1 MRAEIIGY
9 FGAGELCDDL
19 LLHMIRETFDS
30 ICDDIEWHP
39 RDKEIVDLLIMGGG
53 SLLGGPHVFG
63 NPHIK
68 KSLEKSSCVFCIF
81 GTGFRETN
89 LKLFSR
95 AGLEKMKYMWNRA
108 DMIAVRGKTSVERV
122 DQLGFDVSKISAL
135 GDPVFLLE
143 GKKAEKEYIGG
154 VIRPQPYNLNH
165 ELMKQRL
172 AFLKSEI
179 RQEVRLF
186 SFCDHQGDLIGK
198 ELGFRTQSLLE
209 NYSRKAVIRGYPSF
223 QQIMEES
230 CAAVYRS
237 YFWLGNRL
245 HPFCVALI
253 NSVPTIGVEIEFRKV
268 EDVCSTLNY
277 PYWIRADAPIEEFKE
292 MYYQL
297 TNKWEKVNEGV
308 QKKITE
314 IKKDLWEIAQRTVD
328 IVQAAHG
335 GA

>member
-1 MRAEIIGY
+1 MRAEIIGF

-19 LLHMIRETFDS
+19 CLHMIRETFNS
-30 ICDDIEWHP
+30 LCDDIKWHP
-39 RDKEIVDLLIMGGG
+39 RDDKGLDLLILGGG
-53 SLLGGPHVFG
+53 SLLGGSLSLLKNG
-63 NPHIK
+63 
-68 KSLEKSSCVFCIF
+68 LEKSSCVFCIF

-89 LKLFSR
+89 LKAFTRS
-95 AGLEKMKYMWNRA
+95 GLENMKYTWNRA
-108 DMIAVRGKTSVERV
+108 DIIAVRGKTSVERL
-122 DQLGFDVSKISAL
+122 DKLGFDVSKISAL

-143 GKKAEKEYIGG
+143 GKKAEKEYVGG

-165 ELMKQRL
+165 ELMKQRFE
-172 AFLKSEI
+172 FLRSEI
-179 RQEVRLF
+179 GQKVRLF
-186 SFCDHQGDLIGK
+186 SFCDHQGDMIGE

-209 NYSRKAVIRGYPSF
+209 NYSEKALIRGDPSF
-223 QQIMEES
+223 RKVMEDS

-237 YFWLGNRL
+237 SFWLGNRL

-292 MYYQL
+292 MYYKL
-297 TNKWEKVNEGV
+297 TDNWEKVNEDV

-314 IKKDLWEIAQRTVD
+314 IKKDLRELAQRTVD
-328 IVQAAHG
+328 IVHAAHG

>member
-19 LLHMIRETFDS
+19 LLHMIRENFNS
-30 ICDDIEWHP
+30 LCDDIEWHP
-39 RDKEIVDLLIMGGG
+39 RDHKGLDLLILGGG
-53 SLLGGPHVFG
+53 SLLGGSLSLL
-63 NPHIK
+63 K
-68 KSLEKSSCVFCIF
+68 KGLEKSSCVFCIF

-89 LKLFSR
+89 LK
-95 AGLEKMKYMWNRA
+95 AIPQTVLEDLRYTWNRA
-108 DMIAVRGKTSVERV
+108 DIIAVRGETSVERL
-122 DQLGFDVSKISAL
+122 DQLGFDVSKISVL

-165 ELMKQRL
+165 ELMKERFE
-172 AFLKSEI
+172 FLRSEI
-179 RQEVRLF
+179 GQRVRLF
-186 SFCDHQGDLIGK
+186 SFCDSQGDMIGE

-209 NYSRKAVIRGYPSF
+209 NYPEKALLRGDQSFRRVI
-223 QQIMEES
+223 EAS

-237 YFWLGNRL
+237 SFWLGNRL

-292 MYYQL
+292 IYYQL
-297 TNKWEKVNEGV
+297 TDNWEKVNEGV

-314 IKKDLWEIAQRTVD
+314 IKKDLRELARRTVD
-328 IVQAAHG
+328 IVHAAHG